1 MRHVG
6 HLPRHYCPSF
16 SFGRVENGGG
26 SRREKKVAAN
36 GEGGGGP
43 SEEEAQSLLKP
54 RGVSFRSSG
63 FETFV
68 STNLLCLALALFS
81 SFIRE
86 PVVMRMWEWDT

>member
-1 MRHVG
+1 M
-6 HLPRHYCPSF
+6 
-16 SFGRVENGGG
+16 
-26 SRREKKVAAN
+26 KVAAN

-54 RGVSFRSSG
+54 RGVSFRVRG
-63 FETFV
+63 LKLLFG
-68 STNLLCLALALFS
+68 STNLLCKWPPALFS